1 MWHEMMSCCNLT
13 QNHTQWHEIMSYN
26 LIQNNACDMK
36 WCHVIW
42 HKIMH
47 EAWNDV
53 M

>member
-1 MWHEMMSCCNLT
+1 MWHEMMSCNLT
-13 QNHTQWHEIMSYN
+13 QN
-26 LIQNNACDMK
+26 NACDMNACNLTHDNDMK

-47 EAWNDV
+47 MIWNDV